1 MQGMEQ
7 NAAQAAQFLKQ
18 LAHPARLMVLC
29 SLVQGEKA
37 AGALASE
44 LNLSQTALSNH
55 LAKLREEG
63 LVDYRRDHR
72 TLYYYIKD
80 ANVMRILGVLYDIYC
95 KK

>member
-7 NAAQAAQFLKQ
+7 NAAEAAQFLKQ
-18 LAHPARLMVLC
+18 LAHPVRLMVLC

-37 AGALASE
+37 AGVLAEE
-44 LNLSQTALSNH
+44 LSISQTVLSNH

-72 TLYYYIKD
+72 TLFYYIKD

>member
-29 SLVQGEKA
+29 SLVQGEKS
-37 AGALASE
+37 AGALADE
-44 LNLSQTALSNH
+44 INLSQSGLSNH

>member
-29 SLVQGEKA
+29 SLVQGEKS
-37 AGALASE
+37 AGALADE
-44 LNLSQTALSNH
+44 INLSQTGLSNH

-80 ANVMRILGVLYDIYC
+80 ANVMRILGVLHDIYC